1 MKTIC
6 TFIALVLIYVLL
18 HNDGIEKQTIQN
30 IVFYV
35 LCLQSIFVGLWLY
48 KQSKK

>member
-6 TFIALVLIYVLL
+6 TFIALVLIYILL
-18 HNDGIEKQTIQN
+18 FNDSIEKETIQC
-30 IVFYV
+30 IVFYT
-35 LCLQSIFVGLWLY
+35 LLLQSIFVGLWLY